1 MKPILNT
8 EDIRKLKTDE
18 RLIECLNGG
27 VNYYR
32 FLCSHPRDPNYVIL
46 LNCCEEPE
54 RFLVKKLIDRF
65 YTDYTTR
72 DIITYRRD
80 YAIKELKEFE
90 QALSELGDKDKRTKE
105 KGGLYGGKNN

>member
-18 RLIECLNGG
+18 MLIECSFGK

-46 LNCCEEPE
+46 FNCCEEPE

-90 QALSELGDKDKRTKE
+90 QALSELDGKDNLE
-105 KGGLYGGKNN
+105 D

>member
-18 RLIECLNGG
+18 MLIECSFGK

-46 LNCCEEPE
+46 LNC
-54 RFLVKKLIDRF
+54 
-65 YTDYTTR
+65 
-72 DIITYRRD
+72 
-80 YAIKELKEFE
+80 
-90 QALSELGDKDKRTKE
+90 
-105 KGGLYGGKNN
+105 